1 MRLRFLAVV
10 AVMAGCVAQT
20 DQASLATRQPV
31 LAGAVT
37 LAAPQGYCIE
47 TRSRLE
53 KDDSALLLI
62 GRCAGETA
70 RSPAVLTATVGQA
83 GSAQGIDVEGGGAEI
98 AAFFRSE
105 RGRMALSRRGRAAD
119 VTVHQVSGIKG
130 ALLLRFSDRGPTR
143 GKAPLQPDGWRALMP
158 VGDRLVTLTVTGL
171 QSSPMGVETGRAL
184 IGEYVDAVRAANRK

>member
-1 MRLRFLAVV
+1 MRLRFLILSTVL
-10 AVMAGCVAQT
+10 AGCVAPT
-20 DQASLATRQPV
+20 TPATLATRQPV

-47 TRSRLE
+47 SRSRLE

-70 RSPAVLTATVGQA
+70 RSPAVLTATVGQT

-98 AAFFRSE
+98 AAFFRSD

-119 VTVHQVSGIKG
+119 VTVHQISGIKG

-143 GKAPLQPDGWRALMP
+143 GKAPLQVDGWRALMP

-171 QSSPMGVETGRAL
+171 QSSPLTAEAGRAL
-184 IGEYVDAVRAANRK
+184 IGQYVDAVRLANR